1 MKWRP
6 FSAFFGGKAGMPFL
20 IEPCVVPKTQRMPA
34 ISVTGLDFP
43 QLQTEN
49 CRNWGCRRFRL
60 HFVLVFDGRTSII
73 IAQNVSP
80 GWKKGKWACGQCS
93 FDFCLVC
100 LAGWPGLCPSRSSSP
115 VPSLSHVCVCVCVC
129 VKNKQI
135 YSTHS
140 PAYMCINSLSRGQR
154 RRQQHQM
161 NE

>member
-1 MKWRP
+1 MWCQWNPKDASNLSYGPRFP
-6 FSAFFGGKAGMPFL
+6 SAAGIGGRRHFG
-20 IEPCVVPKTQRMPA
+20 
-34 ISVTGLDFP
+34 
-43 QLQTEN
+43 
-49 CRNWGCRRFRL
+49 L
-60 HFVLVFDGRTSII
+60 HSMLVFDGRTSII

-80 GWKKGKWACGQCS
+80 GLEGGVGGWLWKWACGQCS

-100 LAGWPGLCPSRSSSP
+100 LVGRLSGLC
-115 VPSLSHVCVCVCVC
+115 SLSHALSFTCLCLCLCVC

-135 YSTHS
+135 YSTHR